1 MKNRQK
7 ISTIIKLS
15 FVVLIVGGIVTLI
28 LNNKVYFGGTDMQ
41 TFGTRNLE
49 IKSKYSEIT
58 DGKKDLHAE
67 CKIIETN
74 VKTKQKNKQKME
86 LCFSSEQ
93 QILSINYTKKQTDK
107 PTKVAKGAI
116 LKIDNWFYI
125 FDLNSKKYAMLPN
138 THFGSIIKDQYTITD
153 SINEYFS
160 VRFETKE
167 YYIYKNNLLYEFG
180 SSSYERYYDTPYWGS
195 FNNLTT
201 SRESIAGHVEI
212 NEKKNYLE
220 YELSSKQTS
229 YYSSEKYGT
238 SSSNYT
244 IKVNSKL
251 KNSINKFQ
259 LYSLS
264 KEKEVILN
272 DLDNNVY
279 TLVNYKEWTKTS

>member
-1 MKNRQK
+1 MKKKIK

-15 FVVLIVGGIVTLI
+15 LVVLIVGGFVTLI
-28 LNNKVYFGGTDMQ
+28 LNNKVYFGETDMQ

-49 IKSKYSEIT
+49 VKSKYAEIT

-67 CKIIETN
+67 CKVIENN
-74 VKTKQKNKQKME
+74 VKTKQKNKLKLE
-86 LCFSSEQ
+86 LCFSNEQ

-107 PTKVAKGAI
+107 PTEVAKGAV

-125 FDLNSKKYAMLPN
+125 FDLNLKKYAMLPN
-138 THFGSIIKDQYTITD
+138 THFGSIINDQYTITD

-160 VRFETKE
+160 VKFETKE
-167 YYIYKNNLLYEFG
+167 YYIYKSNLLYEFG
-180 SSSYERYYDTPYWGS
+180 SSSYESYYDTPYWGS
-195 FNNLTT
+195 FTNLTT
-201 SRESIAGHVEI
+201 SRESIAGHIEVK
-212 NEKKNYLE
+212 EKKNHLE
-220 YELSSKQTS
+220 YELSYKHTS

-244 IKVNSKL
+244 TKVNSKL
-251 KNSINKFQ
+251 KNSINRFQ

-272 DLDNNVY
+272 DLNNDAY
-279 TLVNYKEWTKTS
+279 TLVNYEEFKKTE